1 MEIDGIAFAAIAL
14 VVLGVALPAFLHR
27 RQIAAQ
33 LRLQERYSEELR
45 ILSNTPHMVYA
56 ESDEHCVIHT
66 HTPEVRMAERK
77 VTAKALMRERASRR
91 ARIARR
97 TARKQRLLAGAAL
110 LLLATLAAWVAVAL
124 TTLSVW
130 VPIVLTASAGAGAWF
145 TFVVTSQ
152 IAEANEH
159 DEERIAHIATMLT
172 RKATPAQRD
181 FEAMK
186 RVAGAGEVVGTDGAA
201 GTAAG
206 GVAEAS
212 SGEAADGAAAGA
224 DAAGAVKGDSGVAVA
239 RADAVAR
246 EREAEVQGA
255 ARAQRGGAT
264 YQARPA
270 RVELAPDILRGRAAL
285 ADPHRSSLEVREP
298 AQMPSYTVK
307 PEVRRMVARPAAE
320 LGAMEVASPEVD
332 ASVPYRPKRIGE
344 QLPGAEQGAREVAGL
359 AGGSVLD
366 ELLKRRRA

>member
-186 RVAGAGEVVGTDGAA
+186 RVAGAGEVVG
-201 GTAAG
+201 
-206 GVAEAS
+206 
-212 SGEAADGAAAGA
+212 ADVV
-224 DAAGAVKGDSGVAVA
+224 GAVKGDSGAAVA
-239 RADAVAR
+239 RADVVAR

-307 PEVRRMVARPAAE
+307 PEVRRVVARPAAE
-320 LGAMEVASPEVD
+320 LGAMEVALPEVD
-332 ASVPYRPKRIGE
+332 VSVPYRPKRIGE